1 MGYHVKNREAYQHIT
16 DTFKKQ
22 QKGATIADIVAQTSL
37 PLHTVRE
44 LVPMV
49 ADEYSGRLEVTQ
61 SGEIC
66 YSFPRGFISKYRGFR
81 AGLRKFTEKFSKG
94 LRIVSS
100 WVFKVW
106 IMVMLVGYFVI
117 FMLIALAA
125 LVLSAAASSSSS
137 NNRSNRGGG
146 LGGLYFASSIFNLII
161 RIWFYS
167 ELTKSM
173 DRTLDSRYGRFGST
187 APQSKKRP
195 LYKAI
200 FSFVFGEDDPNG
212 GVPGALSAK
221 EKQELIAYIQAN
233 QGVISLPEFMML
245 TGLPPG
251 QAETAITACCVEFG
265 GSPEA
270 SEDGTVVYRFDEL
283 LLRADRRDRS
293 FGGSSPLKR
302 LKKFSSNPKQMN
314 IWFSVINGINLI
326 FGSYFLFNALSTGDI
341 LTQAHFDAASYVYKV
356 TYYLLSVLGIN
367 QPLPIIAVGLGVIP
381 LVFSFLFWLVPAL
394 RYGSMKMGNE
404 AIKLENL
411 RKVGYRRI
419 WSTPLTVKSGEIQAD
434 LPECR
439 PKNLAAAQD
448 KVLKEM
454 GAYSVPE
461 VSLDEQGTPV
471 YSFGDLEL
479 EKVALDKYRA
489 GINPDASSLGAT
501 VFDSDR

>member
-1 MGYHVKNREAYQHIT
+1 MGYHVKNREAYQQIT

-22 QKGATIADIVAQTSL
+22 QKGATVADIVAQTSL

-66 YSFPRGFISKYRGFR
+66 YSFPRGFTSKYRGFR

-106 IMVMLVGYFVI
+106 IMVMLVGYFVV

-125 LVLSAAASSSSS
+125 LVLSVAASSSSS
-137 NNRSNRGGG
+137 NNRSSSRGGG

-167 ELTKSM
+167 ELTKSI
-173 DRTLDSRYGRFGST
+173 DRTFDHRYGRSA
-187 APQSKKRP
+187 APQPKKRP

-200 FSFVFGEDDPNG
+200 FSFVFGED
-212 GVPGALSAK
+212 GASGELSAK
-221 EKQELIAYIQAN
+221 EKQGLIAYIQAN

-251 QAETAITACCVEFG
+251 QAETAITGCCVEFG

-283 LLRADRRDRS
+283 LLRTDRRDRS

-314 IWFSVINGINLI
+314 IWFSIINGVNLI
-326 FGSYFLFNALSTGDI
+326 SGSYFLFNALSTGAI

-367 QPLPIIAVGLGVIP
+367 QPLPIITVGLGIIP
-381 LVFSFLFWLVPAL
+381 LVFSFLFWLIPGL
-394 RYGSMKMGNE
+394 RYASMKTGNE

-419 WSTPLTVKSGEIQAD
+419 WSTPLTVKSGELQAD

-454 GAYSVPE
+454 GAYSIPE

-489 GINPDASSLGAT
+489 AINPDASSLGAT